1 MFQYLIVLLLF
12 FYFWHHSMKNNDDLF
27 NYNTNISNI
36 INKLNN
42 INNRGFKYWKKFINK
57 VKFIN
62 SNTNIDNIHIQFE
75 KAEIYLDK
83 SINDYLSY
91 IYNISD
97 INKINNIST
106 LVNQLN
112 KEGKL
117 ILYNLSLKINSK
129 WNKDPN
135 VNNKEIFLSK
145 DIYYKNNLDVY

>member
-12 FYFWHHSMKNNDDLF
+12 FYFYHHSMKNNDDLF

-36 INKLNN
+36 INELNN
-42 INNRGFKYWKKFINK
+42 INDRGFKYWKKFINK

-106 LVNQLN
+106 LVNKLN